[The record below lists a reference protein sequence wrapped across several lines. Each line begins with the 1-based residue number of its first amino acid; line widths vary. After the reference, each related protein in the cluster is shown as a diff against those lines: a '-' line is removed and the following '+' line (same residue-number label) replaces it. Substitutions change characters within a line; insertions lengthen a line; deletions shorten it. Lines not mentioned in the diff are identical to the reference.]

1 MVQRV
6 VARHADMAFEH
17 VFFVFLRSWSQGF
30 NVGDG
35 ITYVPGTGSDSCF
48 DWKSLRKN
56 KGRMDS
62 RSMIYTE
69 QLEDTQETHKYYL
82 DE

>member
-48 DWKSLRKN
+48 DWKRPPQKRRTDGLHP
-56 KGRMDS
+56 D
-62 RSMIYTE
+62 I
-69 QLEDTQETHKYYL
+69 
-82 DE
+82 